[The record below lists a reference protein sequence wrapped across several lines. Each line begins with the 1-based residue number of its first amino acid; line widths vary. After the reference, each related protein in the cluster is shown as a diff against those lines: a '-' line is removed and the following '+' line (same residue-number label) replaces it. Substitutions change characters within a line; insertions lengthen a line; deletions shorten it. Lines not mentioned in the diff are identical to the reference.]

1 MKITRKFIRE
11 FIREACLPLEIYSYL
26 INIASTLENIFLDE
40 IILSEIQEATLNNM
54 LKDYPLTK
62 ELFIKGGLIQEE
74 DRNPFK
80 KDLSTNDIN
89 NLQNAL
95 YNTFEGRPLTICY
108 GAGNN
113 ILTGKRRD
121 LQKRAL
127 YVPYGY
133 EVILHTTKHAGTVI
147 ELRKK

>member
-1 MKITRKFIRE
+1 MKITRK

-40 IILSEIQEATLNNM
+40 IILSKIQEATLNNM
-54 LKDYPLTK
+54 LKDYPLAK
-62 ELFIKGGLIQEE
+62 ELFIKEGLIQEE

-95 YNTFEGRPLTICY
+95 DNTFEGGPLVISCD
-108 GAGNN
+108 AENN
-113 ILTGKRRD
+113 ILTGERRD
-121 LQKRAL
+121 LRKRAL
-127 YVPYGY
+127 YVISGY

>member
-1 MKITRKFIRE
+1 MKITRK

-40 IILSEIQEATLNNM
+40 IILSKIQEATLNNM
-54 LKDYPLTK
+54 LKDYPLAK
-62 ELFIKGGLIQEE
+62 ELFIKEGLIQEE

-80 KDLSTNDIN
+80 KDLSINDIN

-95 YNTFEGRPLTICY
+95 DNTFEGRPLAISY
-108 GAGNN
+108 GAENN
-113 ILTGKRRD
+113 ILTGERRD
-121 LQKRAL
+121 LRKRAL
-127 YVPYGY
+127 YVMSSY
-133 EVILHTTKHAGTVI
+133 EVILHTTKRAGTVI

>member
-1 MKITRKFIRE
+1 MKITRK

-26 INIASTLENIFLDE
+26 INIASTLENIFLYE
-40 IILSEIQEATLNNM
+40 IILSKIQEATLNNM
-54 LKDYPLTK
+54 LKDYPLAK
-62 ELFIKGGLIQEE
+62 ELFIKEGLIQEE

-95 YNTFEGRPLTICY
+95 DNTFEGGPLAISY
-108 GAGNN
+108 GAENN
-113 ILTGKRRD
+113 ILTGERRD
-121 LQKRAL
+121 LRRRSL
-127 YVPYGY
+127 YVGAGY
-133 EVILHTTKHAGTVI
+133 EVLLHTTKNAGTVI